1 MASGYKV
8 RLPDGSEIGPLSL
21 EEVKDWLARGLIGRD
36 SPVMR
41 PNGSRWA
48 PLRDVIKLQGLGVQS
63 GAAGPSPELLAAVR
77 AVSGGSARGQAKGR
91 RTATAPVATMPP
103 TQRWRV
109 VAAAALLFAGA
120 AGALLVLLW
129 PQRWHP
135 ALDETPWRELAL
147 GQLALGLLLVM
158 GWELGR
164 KLARV
169 LLGVAALALFPVAGV
184 LFAQKV
190 PREALGVVACAFVL
204 LIGLVLLLARGWL
217 PAWQSVLRLLL
228 VLGAGYGIA
237 RLGLVTERADAG
249 QVREAARPD
258 RALHDAQRGARLALP
273 ASWVA
278 LKPEQTLLPAPAGT
292 WAVLAD
298 RRLGGRARVVLET
311 AQAPLSAD
319 ELLTRVLEARQLQG
333 RVELEREDA
342 VLGTLRGRRARS
354 RFVQDGQPQLDLT
367 VAARDGASSWTLS
380 AWIPD
385 DGSNRPAQ
393 ELAALAAGFALDGRG
408 AARQAA
414 LLTQLTGDLPFL
426 DMAAAELVTAGATA
440 ADQATSRVLRRG
452 LGLAS
457 RGRAGLSVT
466 EAQELDEL
474 TAAALLPLPKAE
486 KQRVAGHLARVQAGE
501 ATEAAEDLAIA
512 PLLKR
517 AWLGLPDQHLAR
529 LQALYEKAIRAAVA
543 AGKPS

>member
-8 RLPDGSEIGPLSL
+8 RLPDGSEIGPLSI
-21 EEVKDWLARGLIGRD
+21 EEVKDWFARGLIGRD

-41 PNGSRWA
+41 PNGSRWS
-48 PLRDVIKLQGLGVQS
+48 PLRDVIKLQGLAPQS
-63 GAAGPSPELLAAVR
+63 GAGGPSPELLAAVR
-77 AVSGGSARGQAKGR
+77 AVSGGSARAQAKGR
-91 RTATAPVATMPP
+91 GAAPASAAAVPP

-109 VAAAALLFAGA
+109 VLAAGLLFVGA
-120 AGALLVLLW
+120 VAALLVLLW

-184 LFAQKV
+184 LFAQKA

-217 PAWQSVLRLLL
+217 PGWQGALRVLL
-228 VLGAGYGIA
+228 VLGAGYGIV
-237 RLGLVTERADAG
+237 RLGLISERADAAR
-249 QVREAARPD
+249 VREAARPD
-258 RALHDAQRGARLALP
+258 RSLHDAAHGARLALP
-273 ASWVA
+273 AGWVA
-278 LKPEQTLLPAPAGT
+278 LQPGQTLVPALPGT
-292 WAVLAD
+292 WAVLAET
-298 RRLGGRARVVLET
+298 RLGGRARVVLE
-311 AQAPLSAD
+311 AAGAPLSAD
-319 ELLTRVLEARQLQG
+319 ALLTRALEARGLPG
-333 RVELEREDA
+333 RAEVERDDA
-342 VLGTLRGRRARS
+342 PLGPLRGRRARS

-367 VAARDGASSWTLS
+367 VAARDGAFSWTLS

-385 DGSNRPAQ
+385 DGSSRPAQ

-426 DMAAAELVTAGATA
+426 DMAAAELVIAGASA
-440 ADQATSRVLRRG
+440 ADQATSRVQRRG
-452 LGLAS
+452 LDLAS

-466 EAQELDEL
+466 EAQELDDL

-486 KQRVAGHLARVQAGE
+486 KQRVAGYLARVQAGE
-501 ATEAAEDLAIA
+501 TTEAAEDLAIA
-512 PLLKR
+512 PLLRR
-517 AWLGLPDQHLAR
+517 AWLGLADQHLAR
-529 LQALYEKAIRAAVA
+529 LQALHEKAIRAALA

>member
-8 RLPDGSEIGPLSL
+8 RLPDGSEIGPLSI
-21 EEVKDWLARGLIGRD
+21 EELKDWFARGLVGRD

-41 PNGSRWA
+41 PNGTRWS
-48 PLRDVIKLQGLGVQS
+48 PLRDVIKVQVRADQA

-77 AVSGGSARGQAKGR
+77 AVSGGPARAQQKGR
-91 RTATAPVATMPP
+91 GSASAPVATAPP

-109 VAAAALLFAGA
+109 VLAAALLFTGA
-120 AGALLVLLW
+120 AGALLVLLR
-129 PQRWHP
+129 PERWHT

-169 LLGVAALALFPVAGV
+169 LLVVAALALFPVAGV

-217 PAWQSVLRLLL
+217 PAWQGALRLLL

-237 RLGLVTERADAG
+237 RLGLVSERADAG
-249 QVREAARPD
+249 QVRGAARPD
-258 RALHDAQRGARLALP
+258 RSLHDAQRGVRLALP
-273 ASWVA
+273 PGWVA
-278 LKPEQTLLPAPAGT
+278 LQSTQTLVPSPPGT
-292 WAVLAD
+292 WAVLAET
-298 RRLGGRARVVLET
+298 RLGGRARVGLE
-311 AQAPLSAD
+311 AAGAPLSAD
-319 ELLTRVLEARQLQG
+319 QLLTRALEARQLQG
-333 RVELEREDA
+333 RVELERDDA
-342 VLGTLRGRRARS
+342 PLGTLRARRARS
-354 RFVQDGQPQLDLT
+354 RFVQDGQPRLDLT
-367 VAARDGASSWTLS
+367 VAARDGDSSWTLS

-385 DGSNRPAQ
+385 DGSSRPAL

-414 LLTQLTGDLPFL
+414 LLTQLTADLPFL
-426 DMAAAELVTAGATA
+426 DMAAAELVIAGASA

-452 LGLAS
+452 LDLAS

-466 EAQELDEL
+466 EAQELDDL

-486 KQRVAGHLARVQAGE
+486 KQRVADHLARVQAGQT
-501 ATEAAEDLAIA
+501 TEAVEDLAIA

-529 LQALYEKAIRAAVA
+529 LQALYEKAIRAAGA
-543 AGKPS
+543 AGRPS